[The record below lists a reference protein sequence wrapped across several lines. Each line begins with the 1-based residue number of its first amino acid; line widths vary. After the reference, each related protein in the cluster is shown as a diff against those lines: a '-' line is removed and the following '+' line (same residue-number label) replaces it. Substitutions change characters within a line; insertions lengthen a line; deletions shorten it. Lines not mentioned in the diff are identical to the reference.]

1 MILQSRLATPS
12 VRAVAPFLSARP
24 ARQLAPPACLLASR
38 NFSLSSSTPP
48 PVESAPSPS
57 TPDLSSPAKP
67 VLSDL
72 FAPDSLPD
80 PTFFEPLS
88 DALLSIPSSLSL
100 SYLAFIPIATI
111 LYRAALTLPFN
122 VWQRR
127 RIARFANDVLP
138 LVKKEQARIALETRS
153 DCRRAGK
160 SYEEY
165 LKEFQKR
172 AKKEAY
178 AIARRHNCSPRLTV
192 LVPPLVHMPILI
204 TATLVLRDACDRA
217 QSLLAVTPASL
228 PSLLDLAPGSTL
240 TTTALSNLHDLASTS
255 FLWVPSLVLPD
266 VTMYLPLGVGLL
278 MLLNIEVSS
287 QIRRQTQEAREAI
300 ENPLDAMVAQ
310 AGKPVSAAERRRMV
324 ARGAR
329 DGKPMVVRGMATV
342 PSRPAP
348 PPPPPPPQAVE
359 RKKPDTNKI
368 ISNALRLASLAFIP
382 IAGMAPAA
390 VCIYWMTSN
399 AFTLVQNAVFRWIDR
414 DEEKK
419 RRMKRIMSGEAVGV

>member
-1 MILQSRLATPS
+1 M
-12 VRAVAPFLSARP
+12 
-24 ARQLAPPACLLASR
+24 
-38 NFSLSSSTPP
+38 
-48 PVESAPSPS
+48 
-57 TPDLSSPAKP
+57 
-67 VLSDL
+67 SDI

-88 DALLSIPSSLSL
+88 NALLSVPSSLSL

-111 LYRAALTLPFN
+111 IYRAVLTLPFN
-122 VWQRR
+122 IWQRR
-127 RIARFANDVLP
+127 QIARFTNDVLP
-138 LVKKEQARIALETRS
+138 LVKKEQARIALETRA

-165 LKEFQKR
+165 LQEFQKR

-192 LVPPLVHMPILI
+192 LVPPLVNLPILI
-204 TATLVLRDACDRA
+204 TATLVLRDACERA

-228 PSLLDLAPGSTL
+228 PSLLQVASSSTL
-240 TTTALSNLHDLASTS
+240 TTTALTNLHDLASTS

-287 QIRRQTQEAREAI
+287 QIRRQAQEAREAI
-300 ENPLDAMVAQ
+300 ENPLDVVAA

-329 DGKPMVVRGMATV
+329 EGKPLTVRGLSTV

-348 PPPPPPPQAVE
+348 LPSPPRAVE

-399 AFTLVQNAVFRWIDR
+399 AFTLVQNAVFRWSDR